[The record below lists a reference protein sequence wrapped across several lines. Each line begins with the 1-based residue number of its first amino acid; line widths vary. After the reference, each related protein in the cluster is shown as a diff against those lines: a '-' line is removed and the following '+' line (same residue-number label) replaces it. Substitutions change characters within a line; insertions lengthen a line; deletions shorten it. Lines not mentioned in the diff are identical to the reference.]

1 MRYWKNRKFII
12 GMLSAAALTAFS
24 AGSVLAS
31 QAGTA
36 AETTETAAE
45 TAAEVLPAIVVKAKL
60 TSCEI
65 TSDKQNI
72 SISGSYEGEMTGT
85 DGNFYLFEL
94 QPFESGV
101 GSRTDYF
108 QTIAHGQSLSVQIP
122 LNWSSSKDRI
132 YNRFIVAVWDTEKR
146 TYTEVSEPH
155 YITNPE
161 LMAANQNAFPSSQ
174 TKKGLRMEV
183 TLLDDAMEL
192 GVKHA
197 GVDILFQQ
205 ILGPG
210 IEYNYNGKT
219 YHFNKDVMADYDK
232 TISAMSAK
240 GIIITAVILNGWSDD
255 VPALHYP
262 GATRQAGTN
271 HFMFNVETQEGYEL
285 TRATAAFLAERYN
298 GSNHNHGTV
307 NNWVIGNEIN
317 NQKVW
322 NYAGPMELETYVDA
336 YQKAFRVFYTA
347 IKTTA
352 ANDRV
357 YYSIDFHWNNPNE
370 IDGKLQYAAKD
381 VVDTFNAQVRR
392 QGQMD
397 WGLAYHPYSYPMS
410 EPEFWDDPQSG
421 LLNHTSESPIINFAN
436 LGVLTDYFTQDAL
449 RDSKGQ
455 VRHIIL
461 TEQGFSSTSHSRGD
475 VPYIQ
480 AAAFAYSYYI
490 VDSNP
495 YIDSYLLSRQV
506 DAPAEVRTGLTFGLW
521 SCYMD
526 QGDHIVAFQRRKI
539 WQVFKHIDKQNTTLA
554 NSEFAKEIIG
564 IEKWSDVVP
573 NFKWSK
579 QEN

>member
-1 MRYWKNRKFII
+1 MNFWKSGKYMA
-12 GMLSAAALTAFS
+12 GMLSAAAILTLG
-24 AGSVLAS
+24 AGSVWAS

-36 AETTETAAE
+36 AETTTETTAE
-45 TAAEVLPAIVVKAKL
+45 TAAEVLPAIVVKASIN
-60 TSCEI
+60 TSEI
-65 TSDKQNI
+65 TSDKQ
-72 SISGSYEGEMTGT
+72 SVTISGSYEGEMTGT

-108 QTIAHGQSLSVQIP
+108 QSVAHGQNLSVQIP
-122 LNWSSSKDRI
+122 LNWSSSKDRL
-132 YNRFIVAVWDTEKR
+132 YNRFVVTVWDTEKQ
-146 TYTEVSEPH
+146 TYVEVSEPH

-161 LMAANQNAFPSSQ
+161 VVAPNQNAFPASQ

-183 TLLDDAMEL
+183 TMLDDAMEL

-210 IEYNYNGKT
+210 IDYNYNGKT
-219 YHFNKDVMADYDK
+219 YHFNQAVMADYDR

-240 GIIITAVILNGWSDD
+240 GIIITAVILNGWSDAE
-255 VPALHYP
+255 PALHYP
-262 GATRQAGTN
+262 GISKNSA
-271 HFMFNVETQEGYEL
+271 HHYMFNVETQEGYEL

-298 GSNHNHGTV
+298 GSNHNYGTV

-322 NYAGPMELETYVDA
+322 NYAGPMDVETYVDT

-347 IKTTA
+347 LRSTA

-357 YYSIDFHWNNPNE
+357 YYSIDFHWKNPGE
-370 IDGKLQYAAKD
+370 IDGKLKYAAKD
-381 VVDTFNAQVRR
+381 VVDLFNAQARR

-397 WGLAYHPYSYPMS
+397 WGLAYHPYSYPMI
-410 EPEFWDDPQSG
+410 EPEFWDDPQTG
-421 LLNHTSESPIINFAN
+421 LFNDTSESPIINFAN
-436 LGVLTDYFTQDAL
+436 LNVLTDYFTQDVL
-449 RDSKGQ
+449 RDSQGQ

-461 TEQGFSSTSHSRGD
+461 TEQGFSATSHSRGD

-495 YIDSYLLSRQV
+495 YIDSYLLSRQI
-506 DAPAEVRTGLTFGLW
+506 DAPAEVRTGLSFGLW

-573 NFKWSK
+573 NFRWRK